1 MERLFS
7 KYGHI
12 VTCKIKGK
20 QALSVIR
27 VCALDSQFFFFFADG
42 YGFVVSIL
50 CASMHEML
58 AGAVVDYDIVEYFQE
73 FEYER
78 DAEDAIRALDG

>member
-1 MERLFS
+1 M
-7 KYGHI
+7 
-12 VTCKIKGK
+12 
-20 QALSVIR
+20 
-27 VCALDSQFFFFFADG
+27 
-42 YGFVVSIL
+42 VSIL